1 MNTSTTSVL
10 FSTATTD
17 ARTKLPGFRLKRQ
30 LDVVLA
36 GLGLLVLLPLFPVVA
51 LLIKATSPGP
61 IFFRQE
67 RVGLGGWRFKLW
79 KLRTMYTDAEK
90 RMKDL
95 EHLNEQSDGVMFKIR
110 NDPRIT
116 PIGRF
121 LRRTSLDE
129 LPQLLNILNG
139 DMSLVGPRPLSVRDF
154 ERTGPQHRERLKV
167 LPGITGAWQV
177 AGRSDIETFDEVALL
192 DEEYIKYWTLSLD
205 LQIIAKTVLVVLFG
219 RGAY

>member
-1 MNTSTTSVL
+1 MTTSTSVL
-10 FSTATTD
+10 FSTPATD
-17 ARTKLPGFRLKRQ
+17 IRAKLPSFRLKRQ
-30 LDVVLA
+30 LDVVIA
-36 GLGLLVLLPLFPVVA
+36 GISLLVLLPLFPLVA
-51 LLIKATSPGP
+51 LLIKASSPGP

-90 RMKDL
+90 RMKEL
-95 EHLNEQSDGVMFKIR
+95 EHLNEQSDGVMFKIK

-129 LPQLLNILNG
+129 LPQLLNVLSG
-139 DMSLVGPRPLSVRDF
+139 EMSLVGPRPLSVRDF

-192 DEEYIKYWTLSLD
+192 DEEYIKSWSLSLD
-205 LQIIAKTVLVVLFG
+205 LEIIAKTFLVVLFG

>member
-1 MNTSTTSVL
+1 MHTSTSILVSTPTSDVR
-10 FSTATTD
+10 AN
-17 ARTKLPGFRLKRQ
+17 LPGFRTKRQ
-30 LDVVLA
+30 LDIVVA
-36 GLGLLVLLPLFPVVA
+36 SLGLLVLLPFFPLVA

-67 RVGLGGWRFKLW
+67 RIGLGGWRFRLW

-90 RMKDL
+90 RMKEL
-95 EHLNEQSDGVMFKIR
+95 EHLNEQSDGVLFKMR

-116 PIGRF
+116 PIGHF
-121 LRRTSLDE
+121 LRRTSIDE
-129 LPQLLNILNG
+129 LPQLLNILSG

-177 AGRSDIETFDEVALL
+177 SGRSEIEIFDEVARL
-192 DEEYIKYWTLSLD
+192 DEEYIRSWTLRLD
-205 LQIIAKTVLVVLFG
+205 LHIIAKTFLVVLLG

>member
-1 MNTSTTSVL
+1 MTTSTSVL
-10 FSTATTD
+10 FSTSATD
-17 ARTKLPGFRLKRQ
+17 VRAKLPSFRLKRQ
-30 LDVVLA
+30 LDIVIA
-36 GLGLLVLLPLFPVVA
+36 GLGLLVLLPLFPLVA
-51 LLIKATSPGP
+51 LLIKASSPGP

-79 KLRTMYTDAEK
+79 KLRTMHTDAEK
-90 RMKDL
+90 RIKEL
-95 EHLNEQSDGVMFKIR
+95 EHLNEQTDGVMFKIK

-129 LPQLLNILNG
+129 LPQLLNILSG
-139 DMSLVGPRPLSVRDF
+139 DMSLVGPRPLSLRDF

-192 DEEYIKYWTLSLD
+192 DEEYIKSWSLRLD
-205 LQIIAKTVLVVLFG
+205 LEIIAKTFLVVLFG